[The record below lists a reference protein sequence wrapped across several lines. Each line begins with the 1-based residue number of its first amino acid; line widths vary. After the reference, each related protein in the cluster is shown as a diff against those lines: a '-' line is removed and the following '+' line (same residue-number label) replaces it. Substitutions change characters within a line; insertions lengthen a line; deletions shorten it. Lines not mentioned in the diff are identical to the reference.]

1 MNSIKSGAEIF
12 FKKKFVT
19 VGRKGFYVSRG
30 TFIGKAKHPETLKE
44 GLSVKCGT
52 KTPILLVIYWSDL
65 LAYTNPIFK
74 EQ

>member
-12 FKKKFVT
+12 FKKQFVK
-19 VGRKGFYVSRG
+19 VGNKGFYVSRG
-30 TFIGKAKHPETLKE
+30 TFIGKAKHPETLKD

-52 KTPILLVIYWSDL
+52 KQPILLVIYWSDL
-65 LAYTNPIFK
+65 LAYTNPIF